1 MDDFKNIV
9 NGTDVLTEDGM
20 FYYGLAQQL
29 HKAGYQAF
37 DNISL
42 YSFLGLSNFFPPNK
56 SKNVK

>member
-29 HKAGYQAF
+29 YKAGYQAF
-37 DNISL
+37 DNFSL
-42 YSFLGLSNFFPPNK
+42 Y
-56 SKNVK
+56 